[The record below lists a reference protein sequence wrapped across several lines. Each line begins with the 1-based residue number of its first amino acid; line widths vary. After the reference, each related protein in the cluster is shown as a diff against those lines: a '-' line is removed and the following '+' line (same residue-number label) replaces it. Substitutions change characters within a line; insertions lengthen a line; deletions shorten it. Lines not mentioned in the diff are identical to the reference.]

1 MLSAQSLIRCAPQ
14 AEPESASAPIE
25 PYSTVRYQDQQPE
38 TACRRSA
45 QWCTWHGLPSHAG
58 MTGRLGGA
66 YLLSSSTVP
75 VWILRR
81 ILLPCLLASGA
92 AVSRRVFERSVSF
105 HSRQNPLPIS
115 DVTSRVERG
124 GERSLP
130 RWYIRLYTPPPLQ
143 RRHSLPAP
151 SRTPP
156 AHAAQTHRRKHEN
169 DTSAYKR
176 ALKKITRSLTTT
188 SLAGHGQEEAAPS
201 TAGLVAPN
209 CTPSITRPTD
219 LLTSWPTNEQDQR
232 LPFPYPQP
240 CPQLCF
246 AFYLVSNSKLYFDAL
261 PVARGTRTGS
271 SLVASGCLAASACAF
286 YAGAFHTCLSS
297 LPKLAQT

>member
-130 RWYIRLYTPPPLQ
+130 RWYIYPAPPSATALPPG
-143 RRHSLPAP
+143 SLPDTP
-151 SRTPP
+151 SPRGANPQKKTRKRHKRLQESAQDNHAVTHNDKFGRPWPRRSGAIDCRPRRSKLHAQHHTPDRP
-156 AHAAQTHRRKHEN
+156 LDLLANQRARPTPSFPVP
-169 DTSAYKR
+169 SAM
-176 ALKKITRSLTTT
+176 
-188 SLAGHGQEEAAPS
+188 PS
-201 TAGLVAPN
+201 TLF
-209 CTPSITRPTD
+209 RF
-219 LLTSWPTNEQDQR
+219 
-232 LPFPYPQP
+232 LPRQ
-240 CPQLCF
+240 QLKAVF
-246 AFYLVSNSKLYFDAL
+246 
-261 PVARGTRTGS
+261 
-271 SLVASGCLAASACAF
+271 
-286 YAGAFHTCLSS
+286 
-297 LPKLAQT
+297 